1 MEGCFTFQWGGRG
14 VGVAFQMGRGFTFK
28 WEVCPMGGIGFDGG
42 RLKKSQD
49 GGGTTPMPSPLW
61 ETLPPLLVF
70 HEPLKVGFVNPQNI
84 NSFYP

>member
-1 MEGCFTFQWGGRG
+1 MLLSIVLFLGIILWKGASRFNGGGRG

-49 GGGTTPMPSPLW
+49 GGAPLPC
-61 ETLPPLLVF
+61 LPHYGKPFPLYWF
-70 HEPLKVGFVNPQNI
+70 FMDP
-84 NSFYP
+84 